1 MKNEQN
7 APCGAYIERGKIT
20 AIEENT
26 YTVES
31 YDRPGVT
38 AWELKSMT
46 DGLHVGDGVYFF
58 VFRDGSGLVMRTI

>member
-7 APCGAYIERGKIT
+7 TPFGACIERGKIT
-20 AIEENT
+20 AIKENT

-38 AWELKSMT
+38 AWELESMT
-46 DGLHVGDGVYFF
+46 DGLHVGDRVYFF
-58 VFRDGSGLVMRTI
+58 VFQDGSGLVMRTI